1 MRSNASETPR
11 ERFLAALR
19 RERGDYVPMSLQFTP
34 TTLAAFRASIGDA
47 LGTADPYE
55 HYKLD
60 YRHVP
65 VRLPRTLPDFRPY
78 FEGRVPGWA
87 SYGDGMAKAD
97 TYRGSSY
104 FIMGAPRCALN
115 EWGEYRVFE
124 ESGDYHEKI
133 YPLGGREATVED
145 IDAFPLPDLTEAYR
159 YEGIGDAIDA
169 VHARGLAAVLPWEMT
184 IFEKAWRIRGIEEL
198 LTDLYLQP
206 EVADR
211 LFDRIAERSGY
222 LARRYAELGVDI
234 IQLGDDIGSQQAMMI
249 SPGMYRRFLKPRMAS
264 IIAGIKEANPD
275 TLIFYHCDGVVD
287 EVVEDFVEIGIDIL
301 NPVQRE
307 CMDIGALKRRFGPR
321 LSFWGGLSVQ
331 RTLPFGSPEAVAA
344 ETREIIELAGEG
356 GGLVIAPGHLIERD
370 IPMANVEAFVQAV
383 TGANEARLSIK
394 ETAARR
400 SR

>member
-1 MRSNASETPR
+1 MRSGESATPR
-11 ERFLAALR
+11 ERFLGALR
-19 RERGDYVPMSLQFTP
+19 RGRGDYVPKALQFTP

-47 LGTADPYE
+47 RGTVDPYE
-55 HYKLD
+55 YYRLD

-65 VRLPRTLPDFRPY
+65 VRLPRALPDFRPY
-78 FEGRVPGWA
+78 FEGRVPGWTA
-87 SYGDGMAKAD
+87 YGRELDKAD

-104 FIMGAPRCALN
+104 FIMGGPLNALN

-133 YPLGGREATVED
+133 YPLGGREATIED
-145 IDAFPLPDLTEAYR
+145 IDAFPLPDLTATYR
-159 YEGIGDAIDA
+159 YEGIREAIDA
-169 VHARGLAAVLPWEMT
+169 VHGQGLAAVLPWEMT

-198 LTDLYLQP
+198 LTDLHLQP
-206 EVADR
+206 ETAER
-211 LFDRIAERSGY
+211 LFDRIAERTGY

-249 SPGMYRRFLKPRMAS
+249 SPGMYRRFLKPRMAA
-264 IIAGIKEANPD
+264 IISGIKRANPE
-275 TLIFYHCDGVVD
+275 TLVFYHCDGAVD
-287 EVVEDFVEIGIDIL
+287 QVIADFVEIGIDIL

-307 CMDIGALKRRFGPR
+307 CMDIGAIKREFGSR

-331 RTLPFGSPEAVAA
+331 QTLPFGSPEEVAD
-344 ETREIIELAGEG
+344 ETREIIKLAGEG

-370 IPMANVEAFVQAV
+370 IPMANVEAFVRTADKS
-383 TGANEARLSIK
+383 NEERRSIK
-394 ETAARR
+394 ETAVRP